1 MTNSEKRRREKK
13 KRNKKRIEGGEREKD
28 MRINKI
34 QMLSSKKQKINKVE
48 INNNN
53 NNNKKQREKPKNKR
67 MYSKYDCISVAMVIF
82 QVSM

>member
-53 NNNKKQREKPKNKR
+53 NNKKQREKPKNKR